1 MGRAHDSA
9 SHRPRVRAAQRGGGT
24 ARSGSWSGR
33 ARASLGVTTFRT
45 AARSFQGSA
54 ARRRGTRNGCP
65 GPRRGGRGVGLVPS
79 FSAASRARTSPQA
92 RRDFKQRATSSSSFQ
107 VPRWPSPPWKRAQG
121 LSPEGAPPSCL
132 GRPLEGAP
140 GSQAQALP
148 GGQSLRQRRPH
159 HSGACQRLSHPSLS
173 LSAFPACY
181 RRSP

>member
-45 AARSFQGSA
+45 AARSFQG
-54 ARRRGTRNGCP
+54 P
-65 GPRRGGRGVGLVPS
+65 PRGGGARATVAPDRGEEGTSVGLVPS